1 MIEQFWGFIALLI
14 FGFITGLRH
23 GIDIDH
29 IAAITDIV
37 GSQRHRRAGLFY
49 SSLYAFG
56 HGVMVVLLGIIL
68 IFIGQRLP
76 PSIDLVFEKIV
87 GVTLIILGVYVLL
100 SMVRYGSHFQMRSRW
115 MLVFSAIR
123 FGYHKLLHNFDFS
136 HKHPKLKEEK
146 YGAKS
151 AFGIGLI
158 HGVGA
163 ETPTQVA
170 ALAALVGIGGGLK
183 AVLFL
188 ILFVLGIFSSN
199 LLVAVFSS
207 YGYLKARHKNKIY
220 LIIGFLTA
228 LFSLT
233 VGIIFLI
240 G

>member
-1 MIEQFWGFIALLI
+1 MSGVVTFLLLLGL
-14 FGFITGLRH
+14 GFITGLRH

-37 GSQRHRRAGLFY
+37 GSQRRRKRGIFY
-49 SSLYAFG
+49 TILYGTG
-56 HGVMVVLLGIIL
+56 HGVMVVVLGMLLIL
-68 IFIGQRLP
+68 LGQRLP
-76 PSIDLVFEKIV
+76 PSIDFVFGKIV
-87 GVTLIILGVYVLL
+87 GVTLIILGAYVLF
-100 SMVRYGSHFQMRSRW
+100 SIVRYGSHFQIRSRW

-146 YGAKS
+146 YGSKS

-163 ETPTQVA
+163 ETPTQIA
-170 ALAALVGIGGGLK
+170 ALAALVGIGNGAK

-188 ILFVLGIFSSN
+188 LFFVLGIFSSN
-199 LLVAVFSS
+199 LAVAILSS
-207 YGYLKARHKNKIY
+207 YGYLRARQRNKIY
-220 LIIGFLTA
+220 LVIGLLTA
-228 LFSLT
+228 FFSLT

>member
-1 MIEQFWGFIALLI
+1 MIEQFWGAAFLLA

-76 PSIDLVFEKIV
+76 LSIDFVFGKIV

-100 SMVRYGSHFQMRSRW
+100 SIFRYGSHFQMRSRW
-115 MLVFSAIR
+115 MLIFSAIR

-146 YGAKS
+146 YGSKS

-170 ALAALVGIGGGLK
+170 ALAALIGIGGGIK

-188 ILFVLGIFSSN
+188 LFFVLGIFCSN
-199 LLVAVFSS
+199 LAVALLSS
-207 YGYLKARHKNKIY
+207 YGYLKARQKNKLY
-220 LIIGFLTA
+220 LIIGLLTA
-228 LFSLT
+228 IFSLS
-233 VGIIFLI
+233 VGILFII

>member
-1 MIEQFWGFIALLI
+1 MIEQFWGAVFLLA

-29 IAAITDIV
+29 IAAITDII
-37 GSQRHRRAGLFY
+37 GSQRHRRRGMVY
-49 SSLYAFG
+49 SSFYAFG
-56 HGVMVVLLGIIL
+56 HGVMVVILGILL

-76 PSIDLVFEKIV
+76 PSIDFVFGKIV
-87 GVTLIILGVYVLL
+87 GATLIILGVYVFF
-100 SMVRYGSHFQMRSRW
+100 SIVRYGSHFQMRSRW

-146 YGAKS
+146 YGSKS

-170 ALAALVGIGGGLK
+170 ALAALVGIGGGIK

-188 ILFVLGIFSSN
+188 LFFVLGIFCSN
-199 LLVAVFSS
+199 LTVAIFSS
-207 YGYLKARHKNKIY
+207 YGYLRARQRNKIY
-220 LIIGFLTA
+220 LVIGLLTGI
-228 LFSLT
+228 FSLS
-233 VGIIFLI
+233 VGILFLI
-240 G
+240 S